1 MYRMSY
7 SKIPLALKVEINY
20 NLINIII
27 NNFNAQPPYLQKLVP
42 YTVNYR
48 NKVGPIGFQFKY
60 EKIVDGKK
68 KTFVSHVNPL
78 TLGKTT

>member
-1 MYRMSY
+1 MLSR
-7 SKIPLALKVEINY
+7 
-20 NLINIII
+20 LICKSL
-27 NNFNAQPPYLQKLVP
+27 YP

-68 KTFVSHVNPL
+68 KTFVSPVNPL